1 MLSPIGGIQQQFSG
15 GSWCLLVCRVQQ
27 EFTDR
32 APQRSASGLTG
43 ADHSSTLWH
52 QTAVG
57 QPLDQMLDL
66 RGLAAAVDA
75 LQNNEATCHGKRRAR
90 ALITTVIEL
99 RAINSAANGGDSSTP
114 WLGSKAPAATGRT
127 IRL

>member
-32 APQRSASGLTG
+32 APQGSASGLTG
-43 ADHSSTLWH
+43 ADHSSAPRH

-90 ALITTVIEL
+90 ALSTTVIEL